1 MKGTTNFITKNMQKI
16 VKSEAFKYVFIVL
29 AFLNILA
36 YVTTNA
42 MLCLVTFIIAYGAAD
57 NWVGDNLGINL
68 FVALFV
74 SNVVFSCGRV
84 QEAFSSCNKREHFY
98 AKKKPIKQRATN
110 VDPKKVLSSKEGL
123 DNIMK
128 QLNASLKN

>member
-16 VKSEAFKYVFIVL
+16 VKSEAFKYVFIIL
-29 AFLNILA
+29 TFLNVLA

-84 QEAFSSCNKREHFY
+84 QEAFSSCNKKERF
-98 AKKKPIKQRATN
+98 ANKKKKAF
-110 VDPKKVLSSKEGL
+110 DKEGL
-123 DNIMK
+123 ANIMK
-128 QLNASLKN
+128 QMNRLK

>member
-1 MKGTTNFITKNMQKI
+1 MAGSNIVFKNVEKI
-16 VKSEAFKYVFIVL
+16 VKSDVFKYLFIVL
-29 AFLNILA
+29 ALLNVLA

-68 FVALFV
+68 LVALFV

-84 QEAFSSCNKREHFY
+84 KENFSSSCNKRN
-98 AKKKPIKQRATN
+98 KKN
-110 VDPKKVLSSKEGL
+110 
-123 DNIMK
+123 
-128 QLNASLKN
+128 

>member
-1 MKGTTNFITKNMQKI
+1 MKVTTNFITKNMQKI

-29 AFLNILA
+29 TFLNVLA

-42 MLCLVTFIIAYGAAD
+42 MLCLVTFIIAYGAAE

-84 QEAFSSCNKREHFY
+84 QESFFACNKRRETFKNI
-98 AKKKPIKQRATN
+98 KKEPFNQ
-110 VDPKKVLSSKEGL
+110 EGL
-123 DNIMK
+123 SAMVDK
-128 QLNASLKN
+128 LNKLTQKK

>member
-1 MKGTTNFITKNMQKI
+1 MAGSNIVFKNVEKI
-16 VKSEAFKYVFIVL
+16 VKSDVFKYLFIVL
-29 AFLNILA
+29 ALLNVLA

-68 FVALFV
+68 LVALFV

-84 QEAFSSCNKREHFY
+84 KENFSTCKNK
-98 AKKKPIKQRATN
+98 KIKN
-110 VDPKKVLSSKEGL
+110 
-123 DNIMK
+123 
-128 QLNASLKN
+128 

>member
-16 VKSEAFKYVFIVL
+16 VKSEAFKYVFIIL
-29 AFLNILA
+29 TFLNILA

-84 QEAFSSCNKREHFY
+84 QESFSSCNKKERFTN
-98 AKKKPIKQRATN
+98 KKKLPAFN
-110 VDPKKVLSSKEGL
+110 KEGL
-123 DNIMK
+123 ENMMK
-128 QLNASLKN
+128 QLSKLQK

>member
-16 VKSEAFKYVFIVL
+16 VKSEAFKYVFIILTFINV
-29 AFLNILA
+29 LA

-84 QEAFSSCNKREHFY
+84 QESFIGCNK
-98 AKKKPIKQRATN
+98 KKEFFTNKKEAFNKGGIK
-110 VDPKKVLSSKEGL
+110 KF
-123 DNIMK
+123 MK
-128 QLNASLKN
+128 QINNLKK

>member
-1 MKGTTNFITKNMQKI
+1 MKVTTNFITKNMQKI
-16 VKSEAFKYVFIVL
+16 VKSEAFKYVFIIL
-29 AFLNILA
+29 TFLNILA

-42 MLCLVTFIIAYGAAD
+42 MLCLVTFIISYGAAD

-84 QEAFSSCNKREHFY
+84 QESFSSYNKKERFTN
-98 AKKKPIKQRATN
+98 KKKLPSLDRGDLGKMMKKIKNLQ
-110 VDPKKVLSSKEGL
+110 
-123 DNIMK
+123 
-128 QLNASLKN
+128 Q